1 MCKFY
6 STSYNIFYMDSTKPN
21 NDSIENLMT
30 LLSNTRFKIHM
41 LFYIAQ
47 KQVHTQS
54 VREHL
59 QQQLIRKTSQP

>member
-6 STSYNIFYMDSTKPN
+6 STSYNIFYMDNTKPN
-21 NDSIENLMT
+21 NDSIKNLMT

-41 LFYIAQ
+41 LFYIEQ

-59 QQQLIRKTSQP
+59 QQQLIHKTSQP